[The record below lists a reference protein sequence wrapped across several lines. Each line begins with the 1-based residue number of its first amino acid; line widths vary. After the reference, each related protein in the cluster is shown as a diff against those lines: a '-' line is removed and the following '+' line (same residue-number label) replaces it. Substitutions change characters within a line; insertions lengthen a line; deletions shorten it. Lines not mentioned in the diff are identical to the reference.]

1 MLECC
6 LSWCRGK
13 GVIARAA
20 IHKDCFLS
28 VRLLVIKFYQ
38 KAVCICIYGYREEAK
53 HLAHQLRN
61 PCHMVDYTAGAR
73 IVRLSA
79 GKETEWRVVLSFLFG
94 KFLLMIVIA
103 CSGVVWV
110 PSQRM
115 RLPTLRS
122 YDRNFSSESVDFCT
136 KETKKRS
143 RLSSL
148 LHP

>member
-1 MLECC
+1 MYIYIYI
-6 LSWCRGK
+6 WHPFRGQ
-13 GVIARAA
+13 V
-20 IHKDCFLS
+20 L
-28 VRLLVIKFYQ
+28 
-38 KAVCICIYGYREEAK
+38 GYREEAK